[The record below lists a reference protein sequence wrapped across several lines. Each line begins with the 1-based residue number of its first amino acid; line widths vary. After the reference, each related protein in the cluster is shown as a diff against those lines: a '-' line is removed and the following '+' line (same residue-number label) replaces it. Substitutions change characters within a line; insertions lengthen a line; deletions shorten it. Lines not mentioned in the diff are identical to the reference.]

1 MFMGTKFTDCASVK
15 TKECA
20 VCGAEFIPKSG
31 IHKFCSDKC
40 KGKWKYITGEIT
52 TESQYKN
59 ISGNW
64 DRYFA
69 RLCCRPHKR
78 EALSKEDCKEILER
92 QKGKCALS
100 GVELTCQLEKG
111 KKFKTNASLDRIN
124 AGGPYTKDNVQLV
137 CSALNSWRSD
147 TDLNEFIWWCS
158 QVTQHQEKEGR

>member
-1 MFMGTKFTDCASVK
+1 MFMGMKFTDCTSVK
-15 TKECA
+15 TKRCA
-20 VCGAEFIPKSG
+20 VCGTEFTPRSG
-31 IHKFCSDKC
+31 VHKFCSEPC
-40 KGKWKYITGEIT
+40 KGKWKYLTGEVS

-69 RLCCRPHKR
+69 RLCCRSNKR
-78 EALSKEDCKEILER
+78 ENLSKEDCKEILER
-92 QKGKCALS
+92 QGGKCALS
-100 GVELTCQLEKG
+100 GVDLTCQLEKG

-158 QVTQHQEKEGR
+158 RVTQHQEKEGR